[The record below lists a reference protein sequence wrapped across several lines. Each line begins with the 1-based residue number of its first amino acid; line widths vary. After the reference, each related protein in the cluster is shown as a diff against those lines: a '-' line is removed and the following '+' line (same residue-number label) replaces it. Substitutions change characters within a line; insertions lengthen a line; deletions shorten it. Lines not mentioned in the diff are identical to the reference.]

1 VMFQNSIIEKIDFFK
16 YLKTNYF
23 ELKHH

>member
-1 VMFQNSIIEKIDFFK
+1 MFQNSIIEKIDFFK

-23 ELKHH
+23 ELEHH